1 MAYGEETIWDGI
13 ENCYIPPQELR
24 LPPQVRLNG
33 EHDDYDDMDLILFEV
48 IRHRLWRAIWDGG
61 LTCAR
66 MCASPI
72 TLITRDLQ
80 PALFLENGDCV
91 FFGPYLQ
98 YMSGMLEPSVKWILE
113 NRGEDPGIAADD
125 MFLMNDPWIGTI
137 HQGDV
142 GILAPIFTGDE
153 IFAWTAMCE
162 HQNDIGG
169 ITPGS
174 FCMSAEDIWADP
186 QPIPPIKMVRG
197 GKVDRQLLD
206 LYKRM
211 SRTPNNLELDLRAAI
226 AGNTV
231 MKKRIQEIIE
241 EFGHRMVKA
250 VMLKVMDSSESA
262 YLDKI
267 ADIPD
272 GTWTQTTF
280 MEHNDRLAYRV
291 VLTMEKRGSE
301 LYFTNEG
308 TEAQVG
314 ALNITYA
321 GWRGAVMAM
330 LSVMLLPEQM
340 GAVGGA
346 MRHCHFD
353 PVPGTIIC
361 PTHGAAVS
369 PAGSFQEEVMIAIT
383 HAVMSRMLLCSRD
396 DSIRH
401 LAYSTTPGLWPGA
414 MGAGVG
420 TDGQLYVAPYGID
433 GVIGSS
439 AASLNGD
446 GVFGGGVNWIPG
458 GKAANSEEN
467 ERNYPCLTLWRKSV
481 PHSSV
486 PGKFVS
492 GESALAAYTAHD
504 GMHCP
509 VFYVDEETPNTPGI
523 FGLPGTRQKQTV
535 FESSNLQELFDKGV
549 MPGGLD
555 EIEGDKREPQPKEE
569 LFGVNMLDLGEHD
582 GIYEWSITSCSGFG
596 DPLARDP
603 HMVRDDVVSGRYTL
617 EQAAEW
623 FGVILFGDLEL
634 DQKGTDEKRKEMRK
648 ERLAASVMPE
658 EGNNENP

>member
-1 MAYGEETIWDGI
+1 MIYEEEIIWNGI
-13 ENCYIPPQELR
+13 ENCYIPPDELR
-24 LPPQVRLNG
+24 IPPQVKLNS
-33 EHDDYDDMDLILFEV
+33 EHIEYEEIDPIVYEV

-113 NRGEDPGIAADD
+113 NRGEDPGIYRDD
-125 MFLMNDPWIGTI
+125 MFLQNDPWIGTI
-137 HQGDV
+137 HQADV
-142 GILAPIFTGDE
+142 GLLSPVFIRDE

-174 FCMSAEDIWADP
+174 FCMTAQDVWSDP
-186 QPIPPIKMVRG
+186 QPIPPIKIVKE
-197 GKVDRQLLD
+197 GKIDRQLLD

-211 SRTPNNLELDLRAAI
+211 SRTPNNLELDLRAAV

-231 MKKRIQEIIE
+231 MKNRILEIID
-241 EFGHRMVKA
+241 EFGHQLVKA
-250 VMLKVMDSSESA
+250 VMLKIIDNSETA
-262 YLDKI
+262 FLRKI

-280 MEHNDRLAYRV
+280 MEHTDRLAYRV
-291 VLTMEKRGSE
+291 VLTMEKRGTE

-308 TEAQVG
+308 TETQVG

-321 GWRGAVMAM
+321 GWRGAVMAI

-346 MRHCHFD
+346 MRHCHFQ

-361 PTHGAAVS
+361 PNYGAAVS
-369 PAGSFQEEVMIAIT
+369 PAGSFQEEVMLSIT
-383 HAVMSRMLLCSRD
+383 HAVMAKMMLCSRD
-396 DSIRH
+396 ESIRH
-401 LAYSTTPGLWPGA
+401 LAYSTTPGLWPAA

-420 TDGQLYVAPYGID
+420 ADGQLYVAPYGID

-439 AASLNGD
+439 AASLGGD
-446 GVFGGGVNWIPG
+446 GLFGGGVNWIPD
-458 GKAANSEEN
+458 GKAANNEEN
-467 ERNYPCLTLWRKSV
+467 ERNYPCLTLWRKMV
-481 PHSSV
+481 RHSSV

-492 GESALAAYTAHD
+492 GESALVAYTAHD

-509 VFYVDEETPNTPGI
+509 VFFVDEETPNTPGL

-535 FESSNLQELFDKGV
+535 IEHSNLQELFDKGI
-549 MPGGLD
+549 MPGSLE
-555 EIEGDKREPQPKEE
+555 EIKGKRRKPQPKEE
-569 LFGVNMLDLGEHD
+569 LFGVNMMDLGEHD
-582 GIYEWSITSCSGFG
+582 GVFEWSITSCSGFG
-596 DPLARDP
+596 DPLAREP
-603 HMVRDDVVSGRYTL
+603 EMVQKDVMSGRFTR

-623 FGVILFGDLEL
+623 FGVILSEDLSV
-634 DQKGTDEKRKEMRK
+634 DKRRTREKRDLMRK
-648 ERLAASVMPE
+648 ERLANSIIPK
-658 EGNNENP
+658 GGKP